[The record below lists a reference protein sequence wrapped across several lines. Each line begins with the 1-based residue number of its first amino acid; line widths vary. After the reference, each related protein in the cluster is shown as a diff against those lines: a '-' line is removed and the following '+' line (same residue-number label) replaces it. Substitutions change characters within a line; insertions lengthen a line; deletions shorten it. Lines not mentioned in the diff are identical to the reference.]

1 MLQRDAM
8 GPETSEGWVRGSGDD
23 SQGLSSPG
31 ALGPGWLPPGSL
43 WLSLRSWGVDD
54 LVQH

>member
-1 MLQRDAM
+1 M
-8 GPETSEGWVRGSGDD
+8 GPETSEGQVRVAGMTPRVELTRGSGAR
-23 SQGLSSPG
+23 LAPT
-31 ALGPGWLPPGSL
+31 WLPPGSL